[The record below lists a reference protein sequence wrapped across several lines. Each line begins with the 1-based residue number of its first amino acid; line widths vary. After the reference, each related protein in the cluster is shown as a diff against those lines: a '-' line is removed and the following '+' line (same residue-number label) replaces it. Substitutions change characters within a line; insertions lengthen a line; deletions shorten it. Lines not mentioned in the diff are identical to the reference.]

1 LVLVELPHQ
10 VIHPL
15 VVEVLLPLLVE
26 VVVLLQQLPLAEVV
40 VEPLVQLYTY

>member
-1 LVLVELPHQ
+1 
-10 VIHPL
+10 